1 MLRVPF
7 FLSSQT
13 NKHPPLKH
21 KHKTKQIVR
30 YAFGGADFLTP
41 VLHYPSPY
49 TPCAQQLPGSG
60 AWMLPG
66 ADGAWLCARPVE

>member
-1 MLRVPF
+1 M
-7 FLSSQT
+7 
-13 NKHPPLKH
+13 
-21 KHKTKQIVR
+21 R